1 MSTPRGIAMGGVIDS
16 VDQRTQL
23 AGHNRLELL
32 TFRLKGKQ
40 RFGINVFKVQ
50 EVLQCPTLTQIPH
63 SHPVVRGVAT
73 MRGKTVPVMDLS
85 LAIGAGAI
93 GDPSKCFM
101 IVTEYNR
108 STQGFLVGAVERIVN
123 LNWED
128 ILPPPKGSGKDS
140 YLTAVTRID
149 NELVEIIDVEK
160 VLAEVTQASTEV
172 SKEVTDTVEASLSEQ
187 HILVVD
193 DSSVAR
199 NQIKRTL
206 DQLGLPCTLATNGR
220 EALNM
225 LQKWA
230 ETHDER
236 LDRLA
241 MVLSDV
247 EMPEMDG
254 YTLTTEIRKDSRLQK
269 LYVLLHTSLSGT
281 FNLAMVQKV
290 GADKFVPKFKPDE
303 LAGEVLERVRA
314 FVRSRA
320 DAQP

>member
-1 MSTPRGIAMGGVIDS
+1 MAGVIDS

-32 TFRLKGKQ
+32 TFRLRGKQ

-50 EVLQCPTLTQIPH
+50 EVLQCPALTQIPH

-73 MRGKTVPVMDLS
+73 MRGKTIPVMDLS
-85 LAIGAGAI
+85 MAIGAGAI
-93 GDPSKCFM
+93 GDTSKCFM

-108 STQGFLVGAVERIVN
+108 STQAFLVGAVERIVN
-123 LNWED
+123 LNWEE

-172 SKEVTDTVEASLSEQ
+172 SKEVTDSVESSLSEQ

-206 DQLGLPCTLATNGR
+206 DQLGLQCTLATNGR
-220 EALNM
+220 EALKM
-225 LQKWA
+225 LQEWA
-230 ETHDER
+230 ETQDER

-254 YTLTTEIRKDSRLQK
+254 YTLTIEIRKDSRLQK

-303 LAGEVLERVRA
+303 LAGEVLQRVRE
-314 FVRSRA
+314 FVQSRA
-320 DAQP
+320 NG

>member
-1 MSTPRGIAMGGVIDS
+1 MAGVIES

-32 TFRLKGKQ
+32 TFRLRGKQ

-50 EVLQCPTLTQIPH
+50 EVLQCPALTQIPH

-73 MRGKTVPVMDLS
+73 MRGKTIPVMDLS
-85 LAIGAGAI
+85 MAIGAGTVE
-93 GDPSKCFM
+93 DTSKCFM

-108 STQGFLVGAVERIVN
+108 STQAFLVGAVERIVN
-123 LNWED
+123 LNWEE

-160 VLAEVTQASTEV
+160 VLSEVTQASTEV
-172 SKEVTDTVEASLSEQ
+172 SKEVTDSVESELSAQ

-206 DQLGLPCTLATNGR
+206 DQLGLQCTLATNGR
-220 EALNM
+220 EALKM
-225 LQKWA
+225 LQEWA
-230 ETHDER
+230 DTQDER
-236 LDRLA
+236 LGRLA

-254 YTLTTEIRKDSRLQK
+254 YTLTIEIRKDSRLQK

-314 FVRSRA
+314 FTRERA
-320 DAQP
+320 GS

>member
-1 MSTPRGIAMGGVIDS
+1 MAGVIDS

-63 SHPVVRGVAT
+63 SHAVVRGVAT
-73 MRGKTVPVMDLS
+73 MRGKTIPVMDLS

-123 LNWED
+123 LNWGD
-128 ILPPPKGSGKDS
+128 MLPPPKGSGKDS
-140 YLTAVTRID
+140 YLTAVTRLD

-172 SKEVTDTVEASLSEQ
+172 SREVADSAEESLSQQ
-187 HILVVD
+187 HIMVVD

-206 DQLGLPCTLATNGR
+206 EQIGLQCTMAANGR
-220 EALNM
+220 EALKM
-225 LQKWA
+225 LKEW
-230 ETHDER
+230 EDSNDGR

-241 MVLSDV
+241 MVLSDI

-254 YTLTTEIRKDSRLQK
+254 YTLTTEIRKDARLQK
-269 LYVLLHTSLSGT
+269 LFILLHTSLSGT
-281 FNLAMVQKV
+281 FNQAMVQKV
-290 GADKFVPKFKPDE
+290 GANKFVPKFKPDE
-303 LAGEVLERVRA
+303 LAGEVLQRVRE
-314 FVRSRA
+314 FVQSRA
-320 DAQP
+320 NG